1 MPNDQLLQQ
10 LQSGLAD
17 RYRIERELGSGG
29 MATVYLARDLR
40 HDRNVAIKVLH
51 PELAAALG
59 AERFLAEI
67 KTTARLQHP
76 HILPLLDSGDAG
88 GLYYV
93 MPYVSGETLRS
104 RLERERQLPVDEAVR
119 IAREV
124 ADALAHAH
132 AASVVHRDIK
142 PENILLQDGH
152 ARVADFGIALAV
164 EHASGA
170 RLTQTGLSVGTP
182 QYMAPEQAMGERTID
197 ARADI
202 YSLGCVLYEMLTGEP
217 PFTGP
222 TAQAIVARVITD
234 TPRPVSLQRRSVPAH
249 VEAAVERALEKL
261 PADRFST
268 ASEFAAALDGK
279 GPHQPIRRTEVRASP
294 RSSRAVTLATAA
306 AVAIAAAGIG
316 AGLAWWLKP
325 TARST
330 VPVARAVIPLA
341 RGQLLSGGFSSID
354 ISPDGTQLVYAGE
367 AGGRTNL
374 FLRPLADTSST
385 MIPGTESAT
394 EPFFSPDG
402 SWIGFFANGRL
413 AKVPRGGGVP
423 IVITSMQTVPEGVS
437 WGSDGTILYAGGG
450 SLYRVSSDGRTPP
463 QLLRATRAGGSAVQ
477 RLRFPSFL
485 PDEREA
491 LVTTDSGIAIMD
503 LARGETRFLLR
514 GAQARYLPTGHLVY
528 DDDEGRIRVVAFDR
542 RTERV
547 TGTSSPAFEAFRA
560 SGAGGAFFAV
570 SSTGTLVYMPGG
582 FHRSLVW
589 VDRQGRE
596 TTLPVE
602 PRGYRFP
609 KISPDGRLIAVTI
622 DPRPSSVWIIDPAR
636 GSASPMT
643 PNGRHSLTSVWSP
656 DGKRVAYLDG
666 GVWALPVDGGAD
678 PVPIFDRGAN
688 PGTDRINAEAWMP
701 NDRLLGVR
709 TATRSWQALRDI
721 VGYAPG
727 DTTWYPVVATPAD
740 DRDPAPSPDGRWLAY
755 TSNVTGTL
763 EVYVR
768 PFPGAGPSVRVS
780 TGGGQE
786 PHWSRSG
793 TEIFYRNGGAILAI
807 RVSATSGF
815 DVVGRPE
822 TLFEAGYDF
831 TQDRN
836 WDVGPDGRFLMV
848 RGDPASGTSLRVVFN
863 WFDELRARG
872 DR

>member
-10 LQSGLAD
+10 LQSALAD
-17 RYRIERELGSGG
+17 RYRVERELGAGG

-104 RLERERQLPVDEAVR
+104 RLERERQLPVDDAVR

-132 AASVVHRDIK
+132 AANVVHRDIK

-170 RLTQTGLSVGTP
+170 RLTQTGLSLGTP

-202 YSLGCVLYEMLTGEP
+202 YSLGCVLYEMLAGEP

-234 TPRPVSLQRRSVPAH
+234 TPRPVSLERRSVPAH

-268 ASEFAAALDGK
+268 ATEFAAALDGT
-279 GPHQPIRRTEVRASP
+279 GAHHTIRRTAVSAQA
-294 RSSRAVTLATAA
+294 RSSRTVATAA
-306 AVAIAAAGIG
+306 AIAIAAAAVG
-316 AGLAWWLKP
+316 AGVAWWLKP
-325 TARST
+325 AARSMASA
-330 VPVARAVIPLA
+330 ARAVIPLA
-341 RGQLLSGGFSSID
+341 RGQLLSAGFSSID
-354 ISPDGTQLVYAGE
+354 ISPDGTQLVYVGE

-385 MIPGTESAT
+385 MIPGTDGAT

-402 SWIGFFANGRL
+402 WIGFFANGRL

-423 IVITSMQTVPEGVS
+423 IAITSMQAVPEGVS
-437 WGSDGTILYAGGG
+437 WGSDGTILYALGG

-463 QLLRATRAGGSAVQ
+463 QLLRATMAGGGVVGS
-477 RLRFPSFL
+477 LRFPSFL
-485 PDEREA
+485 PGEREA

-514 GAQARYLPTGHLVY
+514 GAQARYLPTGHLLY
-528 DDDEGRIRVVAFDR
+528 DDNEGRIRLVAFDR

-547 TGTSSPAFEAFRA
+547 IGTSRPAFEAFRA
-560 SGAGGAFFAV
+560 SGSGGSFFAV

-582 FHRSLVW
+582 FQRSLVW

-596 TTLPVE
+596 TTLPIE
-602 PRGYRFP
+602 RRGYRFP

-636 GSASPMT
+636 GSASPLT
-643 PNGRHSLTSVWSP
+643 PNGKHSLASLWSP
-656 DGKRVAYLDG
+656 DGKRVAYLSSG
-666 GVWALPVDGGAD
+666 GIWALPVEGGGEPA
-678 PVPIFDRGAN
+678 PIFRGA
-688 PGTDRINAEAWMP
+688 GFRINAEVWMQ
-701 NDRLLGVR
+701 NGRLLGAR
-709 TATRSWQALRDI
+709 TAQSWQSGRDI
-721 VGYAPG
+721 ISYAPG
-727 DTTWYPVVATPAD
+727 DTTWYPVVSTPAD
-740 DRDPAPSPDGRWLAY
+740 ERDPALSPDGHWLAY
-755 TSNVTGTL
+755 TSNVTGTF

-768 PFPGAGPSVRVS
+768 PFPESGPSVRVS
-780 TGGGQE
+780 AGGGQE

-793 TEIFYRNGGAILAI
+793 TEIFYRNGGAILAARASTNPSFSVI
-807 RVSATSGF
+807 S
-815 DVVGRPE
+815 RPE

-836 WDVGPDGRFLMV
+836 WDVGPGDRFLMV

-863 WFDELRARG
+863 WFEELRESGNR
-872 DR
+872 

>member
-10 LQSGLAD
+10 LQSALAD
-17 RYRIERELGSGG
+17 RYRVERELGAGG

-40 HDRNVAIKVLH
+40 HDRDVAIKVLH

-76 HILPLLDSGDAG
+76 HILPLLDSGDAA

-93 MPYVSGETLRS
+93 MPYASGDTLRS
-104 RLERERQLPVDEAVR
+104 RLDRERQLPVDEAVR

-132 AASVVHRDIK
+132 AAGVVHRDIK

-170 RLTQTGLSVGTP
+170 RLTQTGLSLGTP

-234 TPRPVSLQRRSVPAH
+234 TPRPVSMQRRSVPAH

-268 ASEFAAALDGK
+268 ATEFAAALDGK
-279 GPHQPIRRTEVRASP
+279 GAQQPTRRTAAGASP
-294 RSSRAVTLATAA
+294 RSTRAVALATAA
-306 AVAIAAAGIG
+306 AIAIVASAIG
-316 AGLAWWLKP
+316 AGVAWWLKP
-325 TARST
+325 AARSRG
-330 VPVARAVIPLA
+330 PAARAVIPLA
-341 RGQLLSGGFSSID
+341 RGQLLSAGFSSID
-354 ISPDGTQLVYAGE
+354 ISPDGTQLVYVGE
-367 AGGRTNL
+367 AAGRTNL

-385 MIPGTESAT
+385 VLPGTESAT

-402 SWIGFFANGRL
+402 NWIGFFANGRL

-423 IVITSMQTVPEGVS
+423 IAITSLETVPQGLS
-437 WGSDGTILYAGGG
+437 WGSDGTILYAVGG

-463 QLLRATRAGGSAVQ
+463 QLLRATRAGGRAVQ
-477 RLRFPSFL
+477 GLRFPSFL
-485 PDEREA
+485 PGEREA
-491 LVTTDSGIAIMD
+491 LVRTDSGIAIMD

-514 GAQARYLPTGHLVY
+514 GAQARYLPTGHLRY
-528 DDDEGRIRVVAFDR
+528 DDDEGRIRLVAFDR
-542 RTERV
+542 RVGRV
-547 TGTSSPAFEAFRA
+547 IGTSRPAFEAFRA
-560 SGAGGAFFAV
+560 SGAGGSFFAV

-622 DPRPSSVWIIDPAR
+622 DPRPSTIWIIDPAR

-643 PNGRHSLTSVWSP
+643 PNGKHSLTSVWSP
-656 DGKRVAYLDG
+656 DGRRVAYGAAG
-666 GVWALPVDGGAD
+666 GIWALPVEGGAE
-678 PVPIFDRGAN
+678 PVPIFHDG
-688 PGTDRINAEAWMP
+688 GGFRINAEAWMR
-701 NDRLLGVR
+701 DGRLLGVR
-709 TATRSWQALRDI
+709 TAALSWQALRDI
-721 VGYAPG
+721 VGYEPG

-740 DRDPAPSPDGRWLAY
+740 DRDPAPSPDGHWLAY
-755 TSNVTGTL
+755 ASNVTGTL

-768 PFPGAGPSVRVS
+768 PLPGPGPSVRVS

-793 TEIFYRNGGAILAI
+793 TEIFYRNGGAILAA
-807 RVSATSGF
+807 RVSTTSSF
-815 DVVGRPE
+815 AVIGRPE

-863 WFDELRARG
+863 WFEELR

>member
-1 MPNDQLLQQ
+1 MFNDQLLQQ
-10 LQSGLAD
+10 LQSALAD
-17 RYRIERELGSGG
+17 RYRVERELGAGG
-29 MATVYLARDLR
+29 MATVYLARDVR

-51 PELAAALG
+51 PELAAARG

-104 RLERERQLPVDEAVR
+104 RLERERQLPVDDAVR

-132 AASVVHRDIK
+132 AAGVVHRDIK

-170 RLTQTGLSVGTP
+170 RLTQTGLSLGTP

-202 YSLGCVLYEMLTGEP
+202 YSLGCVLYEMLAGEP

-222 TAQAIVARVITD
+222 TAQAVLARVITD
-234 TPRPVSLQRRSVPAH
+234 TPRPISLERRSVPAH
-249 VEAAVERALEKL
+249 IEAAVERALEKL

-268 ASEFAAALDGK
+268 ATEFAAALDGT
-279 GPHQPIRRTEVRASP
+279 GAHHPIRRTAVGAS
-294 RSSRAVTLATAA
+294 SGSRRVVAGAAAAAIAIATAA
-306 AVAIAAAGIG
+306 LG
-316 AGLAWWLKP
+316 AGAAWWLKP
-325 TARST
+325 APRS
-330 VPVARAVIPLA
+330 VVLAARAVIPLE
-341 RGQLLSGGFSSID
+341 RGQLLSAGFSSID
-354 ISPDGTQLVYAGE
+354 ISPDGTRLVYVAE

-385 MIPGTESAT
+385 MLPGTEGAT

-402 SWIGFFANGRL
+402 DWIGFFADGRL
-413 AKVPRGGGVP
+413 AKVPRSGGVP
-423 IVITSMQTVPEGVS
+423 IAIASMQPTPEGVS
-437 WGSDGTILYAGGG
+437 WGSDGTILYAVGG

-463 QLLRATRAGGSAVQ
+463 QPVRATRSGGRVVQ
-477 RLRFPSFL
+477 GLRFPSFL

-503 LARGETRFLLR
+503 LAGGDTRFLLR
-514 GAQARYLPTGHLVY
+514 GAQARYLPTGHLLY
-528 DDDEGRIRVVAFDR
+528 DDNEGRIRVVAFDR
-542 RTERV
+542 QAERV
-547 TGTSSPAFEAFRA
+547 TGTSRPALEAFRA
-560 SGAGGAFFAV
+560 SGGGGAFFAV

-596 TTLPVE
+596 TTLAVE

-609 KISPDGRLIAVTI
+609 KISPDGRLITVTV
-622 DPRPSSVWIIDPAR
+622 DPRPSSIWMIDPAR
-636 GSASPMT
+636 GSATPMT
-643 PNGRHSLTSVWSP
+643 PNGKHSIASVWSP
-656 DGKRVAYLDG
+656 DGKRVAYLQG
-666 GVWALPVDGGAD
+666 GIWALPVEGGGE
-678 PVPIFDRGAN
+678 PVPIFPAGDGFL
-688 PGTDRINAEAWMP
+688 INAEVWM
-701 NDRLLGVR
+701 NDGRLLGVR
-709 TATRSWQALRDI
+709 TVTRSWQALRDI

-740 DRDPAPSPDGRWLAY
+740 DRDPAPSPDGHWLAY
-755 TSNVTGTL
+755 ASNVTGTL

-768 PFPGAGPSVRVS
+768 PFPGPGPSVRVS

-793 TEIFYRNGGAILAI
+793 TEIFYRNGGAILAA
-807 RVSATSGF
+807 RVSTAQSVRVIGK
-815 DVVGRPE
+815 PE
-822 TLFEAGYDF
+822 TLFDAGYDF

-836 WDVGPDGRFLMV
+836 WDVGPDDRFLMV

-863 WFDELRARG
+863 WFEELRESGNR
-872 DR
+872 